1 MPNPSQQSNDL
12 DFQNINKAIG
22 LPPATANGEA
32 VVFEQLNAALEG
44 ISWKD
49 NARVGTQANLSL
61 ATPGAAIDGI
71 TMVLNDRVLVRLQTS
86 QPENGIYIF
95 NGAASPMTRSN
106 DASTFDELESA
117 IVTVDEGTS
126 AGNTFRQTQVNLVI
140 GTGNVIWSN
149 FIAAAPA
156 ASETVAGVSQVA
168 TQAETDAGL
177 IDTDFVSPLKLKTSP
192 FAHKGFNVDFG
203 DGTAT
208 LFTLNHNLNSLDI
221 NVRVYN
227 KSTNRDVGCLVTRIN
242 VNTVQI
248 NASPAFPAAGAR
260 LTVIKV

>member
-12 DFQNINKAIG
+12 DFQNTNKVVG

-49 NARVGTQANLSL
+49 NARVATQANLTL
-61 ATPGAAIDGI
+61 ATPGATIDGI
-71 TMVLNDRVLVRLQTS
+71 TMVLSDRVLIRTQTS
-86 QPENGIYIF
+86 QPENGIYVF

-117 IVTVDEGTS
+117 IITVDEGTS
-126 AGNTFRQTQVNLVI
+126 AGNTFRQTQVNAVI

-156 ASETVAGVSQVA
+156 ASETVAGVAQSA

-192 FAHKGFNVDFG
+192 FAHKGFNTDFG

-208 LFTLNHNLNSLDI
+208 QFVLNHNLNSLDV

-227 KSTNRDVGCLVTRIN
+227 KSTNRDVNCLVTRTG
-242 VNTVQI
+242 VNSVQI
-248 NASPAFPAAGAR
+248 NASPAFAAAGAR